1 VSRAPLDKLKAF
13 RHRMGWGFTRMSSGE
28 TDFNYDH
35 HASFTPQQRERY
47 GGLRRLVGRPRH
59 ATPDRDLLDAPLLS
73 EPTFPGC
80 LIRSRAICMLLI
92 TDRKGPGDKVLCL

>member
-1 VSRAPLDKLKAF
+1 
-13 RHRMGWGFTRMSSGE
+13 MGWGSTRVSSGE

-59 ATPDRDLLDAPLLS
+59 ATRIATLSMLALLS
-73 EPTFPGC
+73 EPTFPGVPDPVAGH
-80 LIRSRAICMLLI
+80 LHVADYRSEGPRRQVAVLVSIGHVLG
-92 TDRKGPGDKVLCL
+92 TDLA